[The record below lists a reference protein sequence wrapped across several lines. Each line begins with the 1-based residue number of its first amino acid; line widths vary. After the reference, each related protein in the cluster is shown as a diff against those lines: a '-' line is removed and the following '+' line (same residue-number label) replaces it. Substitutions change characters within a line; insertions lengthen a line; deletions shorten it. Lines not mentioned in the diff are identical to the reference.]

1 MWGRESRTGL
11 QSRKR
16 GSKGQ
21 LSMYAQHPG
30 PREATLRSRY
40 TVGRLVS
47 ILVALAALASRVS
60 AQQPANVLV
69 VTNAASAASVRI
81 GDAYQKA
88 RLIPADQVLPLQ
100 GIVAADEIDRAEYE
114 HLIEAPLAKWLTAH
128 QAQDRIVAIVLT
140 KGIPL
145 RIRGTGGPDG
155 TVSSVDSELTLLYRR
170 LTGAAVPVAGSVQNP
185 YFLDAADPRSAA
197 SFTHE
202 RFDIYLVTRLDG
214 FTEEDVL
221 GLIRRAATPSK
232 EGRFVLDEK
241 VALLGKGNDWLQLA
255 ADRLTQAGMRDR
267 VILESTA
274 RVATGLS
281 HVLGYYSWGSND
293 PSIRIRHFGLQFE
306 AGAIGAMFVSTDGR
320 TLTAPAPEW
329 QIGSWDDRSSYYAGS
344 PQSLMG
350 DLIHDGITGIA
361 GHVSEPY
368 LRATIRPDILFPAYV
383 AGRSL
388 AEAFY
393 LAMPALSW
401 QTIVVGDPLCAPFA
415 STAIQ
420 NTSLDPGIDDSTQM
434 PRWFS
439 GRRLGRLSAVTKDS
453 RALRFLLRAETLFA
467 RDDKAAARALLEEAT
482 DADPA
487 LAGTHAQ
494 LAAMYEEAGDYAKAT
509 ERYRKIL
516 ALNPDDVF
524 ATNNLAFL
532 LAVRAN
538 APTAAL
544 PLAERARKLAPNS
557 PEAADTLGW
566 ILVLLG
572 RPAEAIPVL
581 ADAMNGAPKS
591 GEIALHLARAYVDTG
606 SMAEA
611 RTLFDKALALDP
623 TLAGSPDAARIKQA
637 LK

>member
-1 MWGRESRTGL
+1 MVIRRTIAHMVDTTAAF
-11 QSRKR
+11 RR
-16 GSKGQ
+16 
-21 LSMYAQHPG
+21 
-30 PREATLRSRY
+30 RY
-40 TVGRLVS
+40 TVAGIAPVPL
-47 ILVALAALASRVS
+47 ILAGLATLAS

-69 VTNAASAASVRI
+69 VTNAASATSVRI
-81 GDAYQKA
+81 GDAYQQA
-88 RLIPADQVLPLQ
+88 RHIPAEQVLPLQ
-100 GIVAADEIDRAEYE
+100 GIVPADEIDRAEYE
-114 HLIEAPLAKWLTAH
+114 RLIEGPLAKWLTAH

-170 LTGAAVPVAGSVQNP
+170 LTGAAVPIAGSVQNP
-185 YFLDAADPRSAA
+185 YFLDAADPGTAPA
-197 SFTHE
+197 FTHE

-214 FTEEDVL
+214 FTEEDAL
-221 GLIRRAATPSK
+221 GLIRRAAKPSK
-232 EGRFVLDEK
+232 EGQFVLDEK
-241 VALLGKGNDWLQLA
+241 IALLGKGNDWLQLA
-255 ADRLTQAGMRDR
+255 AARLTQAGMRDR

-274 RVATGLS
+274 SVATGVS

-293 PSIRIRHFGLQFE
+293 PSIRVRHFDLQFE

-320 TLTAPAPEW
+320 TLTTPPPEW
-329 QIGSWDDRSSYYAGS
+329 HIGSWDDRSNYYAGS

-361 GHVSEPY
+361 GHVSEPF
-368 LRATIRPDILFPAYV
+368 LRATIRPDVLFPAYV

-415 STAIQ
+415 ATAIQ
-420 NTSLDPGIDDSTQM
+420 NTSLDPGLDDSTEM

-439 GRRLGRLSAVTKDS
+439 GRRLKRLSAVTKDP
-453 RALRFLLRAETLFA
+453 RALRFLLRAETHLA
-467 RDDKAAARALLEEAT
+467 RDDKAGTRSLLEEAT
-482 DADPA
+482 DADPT

-494 LAAMYEEAGDYAKAT
+494 LAAMYEEAGDYPKAID
-509 ERYRKIL
+509 RYRRMI
-516 ALNPDDVF
+516 ALNPDDVM
-524 ATNNLAFL
+524 ATNNLAML
-532 LAVRAN
+532 LAARTN
-538 APTAAL
+538 APASAL
-544 PLAERARKLAPNS
+544 PLAERARGLAPNS
-557 PEAADTLGW
+557 PEVADTLGW

-581 ADAMNGAPKS
+581 AEATKRAPRS
-591 GEIALHLARAYVDTG
+591 GEMALHLARAYVDAGRT
-606 SMAEA
+606 AEA
-611 RTLFDKALALDP
+611 RTLFDKALALDA
-623 TLAGSPDAARIKQA
+623 TLAGSPEAARIKQA

>member
-1 MWGRESRTGL
+1 M
-11 QSRKR
+11 
-16 GSKGQ
+16 
-21 LSMYAQHPG
+21 
-30 PREATLRSRY
+30 
-40 TVGRLVS
+40 
-47 ILVALAALASRVS
+47 
-60 AQQPANVLV
+60 
-69 VTNAASAASVRI
+69 
-81 GDAYQKA
+81 
-88 RLIPADQVLPLQ
+88 
-100 GIVAADEIDRAEYE
+100 
-114 HLIEAPLAKWLTAH
+114 
-128 QAQDRIVAIVLT
+128 
-140 KGIPL
+140 
-145 RIRGTGGPDG
+145 
-155 TVSSVDSELTLLYRR
+155 
-170 LTGAAVPVAGSVQNP
+170 QNP
-185 YFLDAADPRSAA
+185 YFLDAADPRAAA

-232 EGRFVLDEK
+232 EGQFVLDEK
-241 VALLGKGNDWLQLA
+241 IALLGKGNDWLQLA

-293 PSIRIRHFGLQFE
+293 PSIRVRHFDLQFE

-320 TLTAPAPEW
+320 TLTAPPPEW
-329 QIGSWDDRSSYYAGS
+329 HIGSWDDRSSYYAGS

-401 QTIVVGDPLCAPFA
+401 QTVVVGDPLCAPFA

-420 NTSLDPGIDDSTQM
+420 NTSLDPGIDDSTEM

-439 GRRLGRLSAVTKDS
+439 GRRLERLSAVTKDP
-453 RALRFLLRAETLFA
+453 RALRFLLRAETHFS
-467 RDDKAAARALLEEAT
+467 RDDKAGTRALLEEAT
-482 DADPA
+482 DADPT

-494 LAAMYEEAGDYAKAT
+494 LAAMYDEAGDSSKAI
-509 ERYRKIL
+509 ERYRKVL
-516 ALNPDDVF
+516 ALKPDDLM

-532 LAVRAN
+532 LAVRTN
-538 APTAAL
+538 APAAAL
-544 PLAERARKLAPNS
+544 PLAERARTLAPNS
-557 PEAADTLGW
+557 PEVADTLGW

-581 ADAMNGAPKS
+581 ADAMKGAPKVGRDRPASRPRPCRHRENGRGEGPVRQGARPRRDAGRQPRGRADQEGAQVAGRSRLPLAVELRAILRDAGGQS
-591 GEIALHLARAYVDTG
+591 GNHGRRRSVVAAVRRRRQRHA
-606 SMAEA
+606 
-611 RTLFDKALALDP
+611 
-623 TLAGSPDAARIKQA
+623 AGAGAARPDREP
-637 LK
+637 